1 RAPAVPLSL
10 GIHASPSPLMPDGTS
25 LRVQASGR
33 QTRDL
38 PRSSSTASVPE
49 LRRPTVMTSATLETQ
64 NTETGGVTGTADK
77 DYNIIWFLQ
86 QCLSNVLRL
95 EIYIHDA
102 ERAEDQEL
110 AEFFRRAQAE
120 SRKGAE
126 KGTQLLRERIC

>member
-1 RAPAVPLSL
+1 
-10 GIHASPSPLMPDGTS
+10 
-25 LRVQASGR
+25 
-33 QTRDL
+33 
-38 PRSSSTASVPE
+38 
-49 LRRPTVMTSATLETQ
+49 MTSATLETQ

-110 AEFFRRAQAE
+110 ADRALEPAPASFFLHLAR
-120 SRKGAE
+120 GAIFLE
-126 KGTQLLRERIC
+126 AGKRGAHGARHTILREETRGLVARDRDQCEIARCHALRELTVRPSQPG